1 VVALASN
8 IYSVTQE
15 DAKMTRAVLVLALV
29 VVMALSLPVATSLA
43 QEVLTN
49 DSVVQMIKA
58 GLPESVVI
66 AKIRSTPTKFD
77 LRTESLV
84 SLKKSGVSDK
94 VLEAMMAP
102 GSPAA
107 AAPAPA
113 PPVAGAQAAVAPP
126 SAGAPASGTLRD
138 RDAIYQLIEDK
149 YVELFPTSANLETN
163 VAFFSSKSEVVL
175 EGRKAKYRTG
185 DKQPVFLSTYGPT
198 DAPLVRLKPGDSNDD
213 RNLKISSGAFMP
225 FGGTQKMGVRNED
238 KIATNVE
245 RDARGF
251 YRVTPAAPLP
261 PGEYGFILA
270 SGFGAGVGRIFDFGV
285 D

>member
-1 VVALASN
+1 M
-8 IYSVTQE
+8 
-15 DAKMTRAVLVLALV
+15 KMTRVVLVLTLV
-29 VVMALSLPVATSLA
+29 AVMALSLPGATSLA

-58 GLPESVVI
+58 GLPEGVVI
-66 AKIRSTPTKFD
+66 AKIRSTATKFD

-84 SLKKSGVSDK
+84 SLKKNGVSDK

-102 GSPAA
+102 GSPATGAQA
-107 AAPAPA
+107 AAPA
-113 PPVAGAQAAVAPP
+113 AAVPA
-126 SAGAPASGTLRD
+126 AAAATGALRD
-138 RDAIYQLIEDK
+138 RDTIYHVIAGN
-149 YVELFPTSANLETN
+149 YVEMFATSANLETN
-163 VAFFSSKSEVVL
+163 MAFFQSKSEVVL
-175 EGRKAKYRTG
+175 EGRKSKYRIA
-185 DKQPVFLSTYGPT
+185 DKQPVFLSTWGPT
-198 DAPLVRLKPGDSNDD
+198 DAPLVKLKPGDSNDD

-238 KIATNVE
+238 KIAINIE

-251 YRVTPAAPLP
+251 YKVTPAAPLP

-270 SGFGAGVGRIFDFGV
+270 SGFGAGVGKIFDFGV

>member
-1 VVALASN
+1 MKTMRV
-8 IYSVTQE
+8 
-15 DAKMTRAVLVLALV
+15 VLVLALV
-29 VVMALSLPVATSLA
+29 ATLALSLPATTSLA

-49 DSVVQMIKA
+49 DSVVQMVKA
-58 GLPESVVI
+58 GLPEGVVI
-66 AKIRSTPTKFD
+66 AKIRSTATKFD

-84 SLKKSGVSDK
+84 SLKKNGVSDK
-94 VLEAMMAP
+94 VLEAMMAG
-102 GSPAA
+102 GSPATGAQA

-113 PPVAGAQAAVAPP
+113 
-126 SAGAPASGTLRD
+126 APAAATAAGSLRD
-138 RDAIYQLIEDK
+138 RDVIYQVIAGK

-163 VAFFSSKSEVVL
+163 MAFFQSKSEVVL
-175 EGRKAKYRTG
+175 EGRKAKYRIS

-198 DAPLVRLKPGDSNDD
+198 DAPLVKLKPGDSNDD

-238 KIATNVE
+238 KIATNIE

-251 YRVTPAAPLP
+251 YKVTPAAPLP

-270 SGFGAGVGRIFDFGV
+270 SGFGAGVGKIFDFGV

>member
-1 VVALASN
+1 MKIMRV
-8 IYSVTQE
+8 
-15 DAKMTRAVLVLALV
+15 VLVLALV
-29 VVMALSLPVATSLA
+29 ATLALSLPATTSLA

-49 DSVVQMIKA
+49 DSVVQMVKA
-58 GLPESVVI
+58 GLPEAVVI
-66 AKIRSTPTKFD
+66 AKIRSTATKFD

-84 SLKKSGVSDK
+84 SLKKNGVSDK

-102 GSPAA
+102 GSPSSGAVA
-107 AAPAPA
+107 AAPA
-113 PPVAGAQAAVAPP
+113 
-126 SAGAPASGTLRD
+126 APASAGSLRD
-138 RDAIYQLIEDK
+138 RDAIYHLVGGK
-149 YVELFPTSANLETN
+149 YVEIFPTSANLETN
-163 VAFFSSKSEVVL
+163 MAFFQSKSEVVL
-175 EGRKAKYRTG
+175 EGRKAKYRLS

-198 DAPLVRLKPGDSNDD
+198 DAPLVKLKPGDSNDD

-238 KIATNVE
+238 KIATNIE

-270 SGFGAGVGRIFDFGV
+270 SGFGAGVGKIFDFGV